1 MRLFTNTPTN
11 QILALFLRQVVGKQA
26 EVWLHRK
33 PAHRGVRDQT
43 HGGRVYRGGGRAG
56 VCHSFLPLQEMVR
69 GGQDQGKE
77 RRVRYRIGG
86 DLVYY
91 GQDNEQGRHSQRR
104 QSLAHPVSDP
114 HYRGDGGVCLLH
126 VSRQ

>member
-1 MRLFTNTPTN
+1 
-11 QILALFLRQVVGKQA
+11 
-26 EVWLHRK
+26 
-33 PAHRGVRDQT
+33 
-43 HGGRVYRGGGRAG
+43 
-56 VCHSFLPLQEMVR
+56 MVR

-114 HYRGDGGVCLLH
+114 HYKGDGGVCLLH